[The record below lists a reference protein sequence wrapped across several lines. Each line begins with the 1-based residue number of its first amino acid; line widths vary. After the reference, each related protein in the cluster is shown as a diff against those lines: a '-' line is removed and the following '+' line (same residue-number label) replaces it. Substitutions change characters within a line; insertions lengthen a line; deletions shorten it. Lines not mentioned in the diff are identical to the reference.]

1 MKAQFCIIG
10 ATRGTG
16 LLITRRL
23 LQSGASV
30 RILARNPDRARWL
43 LGKRADIR
51 HGDVTDVQSLRD
63 AIAEDYRAIFF
74 AVAATGGI
82 DGRGLF
88 ASKTMIRNVTY
99 QGLLNVVD
107 SARAIGFEGRIILP
121 SVVGADRSSAMIRVC
136 SGT

>member
-16 LLITRRL
+16 LLITQRL
-23 LQSGASV
+23 LQAGASV

-51 HGDVTDVQSLRD
+51 HGDVTDAQSLRD

-82 DGRGLF
+82 DGRAEALLFSVGLG
-88 ASKTMIRNVTY
+88 AEGV
-99 QGLLNVVD
+99 GLVLLEAVALD
-107 SARAIGFEGRIILP
+107 EHE
-121 SVVGADRSSAMIRVC
+121 VGVL
-136 SGT
+136 